1 VASAESPAAAC
12 RREAVDELGLDR
24 LPHRLTAVDLS
35 DADLTDTDLT
45 DTDLTGTRGLLA
57 RQLSA
62 MQCAAARVRA
72 K

>member
-1 VASAESPAAAC
+1 MSSAESPAAAC
-12 RREAVDELGLDR
+12 RREAADELGLDR

-35 DADLTDTDLT
+35 DA
-45 DTDLTGTRGLLA
+45 DLTGTRGLLA